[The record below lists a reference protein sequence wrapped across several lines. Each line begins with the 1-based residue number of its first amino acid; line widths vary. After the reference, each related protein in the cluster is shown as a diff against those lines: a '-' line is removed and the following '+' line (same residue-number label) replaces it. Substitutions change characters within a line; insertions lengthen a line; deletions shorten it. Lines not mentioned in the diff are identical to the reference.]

1 MHYRSLV
8 CLAAWLLLPLAQV
21 QAQRIVFVP
30 ADTASYSSTAA
41 VTTLAG
47 AAGSRGSADGPGP
60 AARFDYP
67 MGIAVAANGTLYV
80 ADEENMTIRRL
91 SPLGEAT
98 TLAGARATKG
108 SADGPGPAAR
118 FYHPV
123 GLAVAA
129 DGTLYVADGENH
141 TLRKITPDGAVST
154 VAGTAGQKGSA
165 DGSGPAGRFNLPHGV
180 AVDASGVLYVADTFN
195 HTIRRITPAG
205 QVTTLAGL
213 AGHKGS
219 NDGMGAA
226 ARFFHP
232 AAVAVDAQGVL
243 YVVDNGNGTVRKIT
257 PTGQVTTL
265 AGDARRGG
273 HTDGTGATARFRAL
287 TGVAVDARGN
297 VYVVDHLNALIRKI
311 SPAGEVTT
319 LAGSALRFGTN
330 DGTGAA
336 ARFNGPGG
344 IAVDASGTLYV
355 TDSGSNTIR
364 KIAAE

>member
-1 MHYRSLV
+1 MHHRSFV
-8 CLAAWLLLPLAQV
+8 CLAAWLLLPLPQM

-30 ADTASYSSTAA
+30 ADTASYFSTAA

-47 AAGSRGSADGPGP
+47 IAGRKGATDGPGP
-60 AARFDYP
+60 AAQFDYP
-67 MGIAVAANGTLYV
+67 MGVAVAANGTLYV
-80 ADEENMTIRRL
+80 ADEENMTIRCL

-108 SADGPGPAAR
+108 SADGAGPAAR

-129 DGTLYVADGENH
+129 EGTLYVADGENH
-141 TLRKITPDGAVST
+141 TIRKITPDSTVST
-154 VAGTAGQKGSA
+154 VAGTAGRKGTT
-165 DGSGPAGRFNLPHGV
+165 DGPGPAARFNLPHGV
-180 AVDASGVLYVADTFN
+180 AVDASGTLYVANTFN
-195 HTIRRITPAG
+195 HTIRKITPAG
-205 QVTTLAGL
+205 HVSTLAGQP
-213 AGHKGS
+213 GHKGS
-219 NDGMGAA
+219 ADGPGAT

-243 YVVDNGNGTVRKIT
+243 YVADNGNGTVRKIT
-257 PTGQVTTL
+257 PAGVVTTL
-265 AGDARRGG
+265 AGDARHCG
-273 HTDGTGATARFRAL
+273 HTDGIGATARFRAP
-287 TGVAVDARGN
+287 TGVAVDASGN
-297 VYVVDHLNALIRKI
+297 VYVVDHLNGLVRKI

-319 LAGSALRFGTN
+319 LAGSALRFGPN

-355 TDSGSNTIR
+355 TDSGNNTIR
-364 KIAAE
+364 KITAK

>member
-1 MHYRSLV
+1 MHYRFLSF
-8 CLAAWLLLPLAQV
+8 LATWLLSALAQV

-47 AAGSRGSADGPGP
+47 VAGRKGSADGSGP
-60 AARFDYP
+60 AARFAYP
-67 MGIAVAANGTLYV
+67 MGVAVTANGTLYV

-91 SPLGEAT
+91 SALGQVT
-98 TLAGARATKG
+98 TTAGASATKG

-118 FYHPV
+118 FYHPA

-141 TLRKITPDGAVST
+141 TIRKIMPDGTVST
-154 VAGTAGQKGSA
+154 VAGTAGHKGA
-165 DGSGPAGRFNLPHGV
+165 TDGLGPLARFNLPHGV

-195 HTIRRITPAG
+195 HTIRKITPAG
-205 QVTTLAGL
+205 YVTTLAGQ

-219 NDGMGAA
+219 ADGAGAM

-243 YVVDNGNGTVRKIT
+243 YVADNGNGTIRKIT
-257 PTGQVTTL
+257 ATGEVTTL
-265 AGDARRGG
+265 AGDARHGG
-273 HTDGTGATARFRAL
+273 HADGPGATARFRAP

-311 SPAGEVTT
+311 TPAGEVIT
-319 LAGSALRFGTN
+319 LVGSALRFGPN
-330 DGTGAA
+330 DGIGAA

-355 TDSGSNTIR
+355 TDSVNNTIR
-364 KIAAE
+364 KITAE